1 MTNFFRPQGAFGW
14 FSYTTPWDTI
24 GGYRM
29 FMPLSVVWTTLR
41 FQRALSP
48 CWAINDEYG
57 LGLPATPEP

>member
-1 MTNFFRPQGAFGW
+1 MMAATPAWHAVIEPSPQEL
-14 FSYTTPWDTI
+14 

-48 CWAINDEYG
+48 CWAINDEHG